1 MAVRAASGS
10 DKGFRPRQ
18 ADRLE
23 LLVVAVFGL
32 LGLRIGL
39 RPISDNS
46 AFVHLRTG
54 IEITRNWRVPTADPY
69 SFTANGHPWVVQS
82 WFASLL
88 YGLAYRAGGVLFG
101 SEARMR
107 TLVVFQGLLMALLG
121 VVVARLARTGSAVR
135 TMATAGIAT
144 LLGAIY
150 WSPRPLIFGLLGLAL
165 VITTVEAEASPW
177 WLIPIGWVWVN
188 THGSFPLGIAWLLAV
203 VVGRSLDARRPD
215 GASIRYLI
223 WFIGGCA
230 VGSVNPVGPRL
241 LTFPFAVQ
249 SKAGVF
255 KNIVEW
261 HSPNFQTTDGIA
273 ALVLLALALLV
284 ICRSRL
290 SWADTLSVVGFVAL
304 ALVSLRNVAPAA
316 VVLAPVLGRALR
328 PEIAPAPAQVPD
340 PLRERLD
347 QAVTAAL
354 VVIALLLV
362 VLSVRTSGLDL
373 STYPVQAV
381 DWMGPRGLLDPNR
394 HRVASQDI
402 VGCYL
407 ILLRGTAGRV
417 FVDDRVDMYPVSV
430 SKDYDAL
437 LHGAPNSADILS
449 RYGVDAVLW
458 DRRQPLVQELT
469 RDGSWQVSYQDAR
482 WAVLTRR

>member
-1 MAVRAASGS
+1 VAVRAAVGS
-10 DKGFRPRQ
+10 DRGFSPRH

-46 AFVHLRTG
+46 AFVHIRTG

-69 SFTANGHPWVVQS
+69 SFTAFGHPWVVQS
-82 WFASLL
+82 WFASVL
-88 YGLAYRAGGVLFG
+88 YGVAYRVGGALFG
-101 SEARMR
+101 AGARMH
-107 TLVVFQGLLMALLG
+107 TLVVFEGLLMAALG
-121 VVVARLARTGSAVR
+121 AVVARLARTGIAVR

-150 WSPRPLIFGLLGLAL
+150 WSPRPLIFGLLSLAL
-165 VITTVEAEASPW
+165 LITTVEAEASPL
-177 WLIPIGWVWVN
+177 WLVPIAWVWVN

-203 VVGRSLDARRPD
+203 VVGRTVDFRRPD

-223 WFIGGCA
+223 WFAGGC
-230 VGSVNPVGPRL
+230 VLGSVNPVGPRL
-241 LTFPFAVQ
+241 LTFPLTVQ
-249 SKAGVF
+249 SKASVF
-255 KNIVEW
+255 KNVVEW

-284 ICRSRL
+284 ICRARL
-290 SWADTLSVVGFVAL
+290 VWADTLSVVGFVAL
-304 ALVSLRNVAPAA
+304 ALLSLRNVAPAA

-328 PEIAPAPAQVPD
+328 PGIVSASAGMPD
-340 PLRERLD
+340 PLRDRLNR
-347 QAVTAAL
+347 AVTAVLA
-354 VVIALLLV
+354 VIALLLG

-373 STYPVQAV
+373 STYPVQAA
-381 DWMGPRGLLDPNR
+381 DWMGSRGLLDPTQ
-394 HRVASQDI
+394 HRVAAQDI

-407 ILLRGTAGRV
+407 ILIRGRVGRV

-430 SKDYDAL
+430 SRDYDAL
-437 LHGAPNSADILS
+437 LHGAANSADILR
-449 RYGVDAVLW
+449 RYGVDVVLW
-458 DRRQPLVQELT
+458 DRRLPLVEVLT
-469 RDGSWQVSYQDAR
+469 GAGGWRVSYQDVR
-482 WAVLTRR
+482 WAVLTRN